1 MPSRPKA
8 PKHTYWRGGTLWAR
22 FTVAGREY
30 RESLRTDEPK
40 TARAR
45 VTKMIEKATGAARYG
60 EDRRSWLAAKLEWQK
75 HIATHVGP
83 ATGVRY
89 DCSIRQVE
97 SFFAHLYIDEIER
110 GHIMDMRKGRQA
122 EVSNATVRRDL
133 QALSSL
139 LEFAEFNGWRQG
151 NPAALVLKRTKERRD
166 PIVLPTEADY
176 DFMRSRL
183 SPMMGAIMVA
193 GRATGARISEL
204 TTVDRTDLNTKALTL
219 TVIGKGNK
227 RRTVSISQ
235 EAAAVLSSL
244 PASLK
249 TKRLFHFDGEEAK
262 NASFIFSK
270 ATRASQKKAQK
281 DEREF
286 AGFRFHDLRHWFA
299 VEWLRAGRSIYDLQ
313 QHLGHTSV
321 STTEIYLE
329 FLTVDEAEK
338 VKRPAETALVNSA
351 AAV

>member
-8 PKHTYWRGGTLWAR
+8 PKHTYWRGDKLWSR
-22 FTVAGREY
+22 FTVAGREH
-30 RESLRTDEPK
+30 RESLRTDDPK
-40 TARAR
+40 TARTR
-45 VTKMIEKATGAARYG
+45 VAKMIEKATGAARYG

-97 SFFAHLYIDEIER
+97 TFFAHLYIDEVER
-110 GHIMDMRKGRQA
+110 SHIMDMRKERQSKI
-122 EVSNATVRRDL
+122 SNATVRRDL

-166 PIVLPTEADY
+166 PILLPTEADY
-176 DFMRSRL
+176 EFMRSRL
-183 SPMMGAIMVA
+183 SQTMEALMVA

-204 TTVDRTDLNTKALTL
+204 TDVERRDLNAKASTL

-227 RRTVSISQ
+227 RRTVAIDA
-235 EAAAVLSSL
+235 EAVRVLSSL
-244 PASLK
+244 PASIK
-249 TKRLFHFDGEEAK
+249 TKRLFHFDGEAAS

-270 ATRASQKKAQK
+270 ATKAARLAAQK
-281 DEREF
+281 LKREF
-286 AGFRFHDLRHWFA
+286 TGFRFHDLRHWFA
-299 VEWLRAGRSIYDLQ
+299 VSWLQSGGSIYDLQ
-313 QHLGHTSV
+313 HHLGHTSV
-321 STTEIYLE
+321 STTEIYLQ
-329 FLTVDEAEK
+329 FLTKEEQEK
-338 VKRPAETALVNSA
+338 AKKGGEKPLDIAASA
-351 AAV
+351 V

>member
-1 MPSRPKA
+1 
-8 PKHTYWRGGTLWAR
+8 
-22 FTVAGREY
+22 
-30 RESLRTDEPK
+30 
-40 TARAR
+40 
-45 VTKMIEKATGAARYG
+45 MIAKATGAARYG
-60 EDRRSWLAAKLEWQK
+60 EDRKTWTDARTEWTDHIGK
-75 HIATHVGP
+75 HVAPKTAI
-83 ATGVRY
+83 RY
-89 DCSIRQVE
+89 DCSLDQIA
-97 SFFAHLYIDEIER
+97 SSFAHLYIDEIER
-110 GHIMDMRKGRQA
+110 SHIMDMRKTRQA
-122 EVSNATVRRDL
+122 KVSNATVRRDL

-176 DFMRSRL
+176 AYMRSRL
-183 SPMMGAIMVA
+183 SPMMEAIMVA

-204 TTVDRTDLNTKALTL
+204 TTVERTDLNAKAQTL

-227 RRTVSISQ
+227 RRTVAIDHDT
-235 EAAAVLSSL
+235 AHVLSSL

-270 ATRASQKKAQK
+270 ATKAAQKKAQK
-281 DEREF
+281 EKREF

-329 FLTVDEAEK
+329 FLTVEEAEK
-338 VKRPAETALVNSA
+338 VKRPAETALA
-351 AAV
+351 AQAVVV

>member
-8 PKHTYWRGGTLWAR
+8 PKHTYWRGDKLWSR
-22 FTVAGREY
+22 FTVAGREH
-30 RESLRTDEPK
+30 RESLRTDDPK

-45 VTKMIEKATGAARYG
+45 VAKMIEKATGAARYG

-75 HIATHVGP
+75 HISTHVGP
-83 ATGVRY
+83 ATGIRY
-89 DCSIRQVE
+89 DCSIRQIE
-97 SFFAHLYIDEIER
+97 GWFKHLYVDEIER
-110 GHIMDMRKGRQA
+110 SHIMDMRKARQSA
-122 EVSNATVRRDL
+122 VSNATVRRDL

-166 PIVLPTEADY
+166 PIKLPTEADY
-176 DFMRSRL
+176 SYMRARL
-183 SPMMGAIMVA
+183 SATMEALMVA

-204 TTVDRTDLNTKALTL
+204 TTVNRTDLNAKAGTL

-227 RRTVSISQ
+227 RRTVEINA
-235 EAAAVLSSL
+235 EAVRVLSSL
-244 PASLK
+244 PASIK
-249 TKRLFHFDGEEAK
+249 TKRLFHFDGEDAD

-270 ATRASQKKAQK
+270 ATKASQKAAQK
-281 DEREF
+281 VKRDF
-286 AGFRFHDLRHWFA
+286 TGFRFHDLRHWFA

-329 FLTVDEAEK
+329 FLTVEEIEK
-338 VKRPAETALVNSA
+338 VKRPAETALAQA
-351 AAV
+351 AHGV